1 MTDQMVKSFYKD
13 ILNSVLDLESRK
25 KRASETIL
33 LIKAPREKLP
43 YIRDLLN
50 YDLEKH
56 RLLEQAAVAA
66 MQNQSDEILTHLSKL
81 YDVKAGIDVIDVIRE
96 EIARNERLLD
106 PVNKEIKRPKS
117 GTFTERRL
125 LQEINKYAATQARE
139 YIKVNF

>member
-1 MTDQMVKSFYKD
+1 MSDEMVKSFYRD

-50 YDLEKH
+50 HDLEKH

-66 MQNQSDEILTHLSKL
+66 MQNHADEILTHLCKL
-81 YDVKAGIDVIDVIRE
+81 YDVKAGTEVIDVIRD

-106 PVNKEIKRPKS
+106 PVNKEIKGPKTCS
-117 GTFTERRL
+117 FTERRL
-125 LQEINKYAATQARE
+125 LQEINKFAATQARE

>member
-1 MTDQMVKSFYKD
+1 MSDQMIKTFYKD

-25 KRASETIL
+25 KGASETIL

-43 YIRDLLN
+43 YIRELLS

-56 RLLEQAAVAA
+56 KLLEQAAVAA
-66 MQNQSDEILTHLSKL
+66 MQNNADEVLTHLSKL
-81 YDVKAGIDVIDVIRE
+81 YVVNIGTDVVDVIRE
-96 EIARNERLLD
+96 EIARIERLLD

-117 GTFTERRL
+117 GSFTERRL